1 MRKVLIVD
9 DEASIRNGLPLIIDW
24 ERLGYQ
30 IVGSAENGEAGLA
43 MIRELKPDV
52 VIADI
57 RMPGKNGLEM
67 VQAAS
72 EEGLLFFAIILSG
85 YSDFDYAKQALQL
98 GAVTYLLKPVD
109 EEELIGILTKI
120 DQKAKTDQQKNQKS
134 QLMEKLFG
142 GDQTGIKD
150 AQAIKLLRLSEEADA
165 QKLVEKL
172 QEQVAQVIT
181 LIHRHHRY
189 LVLLNEERF
198 PDEAIDA
205 WCRKKMA
212 HQEILISRWFAA
224 QENLKPLMIDIQTL
238 SKLIFLFP
246 NQVISHHVLDTT
258 QEAEERSDL
267 REELVKAILANDPLE
282 QPLSRYYQ
290 TFYHSL
296 ALEEEIK
303 WQINGDI
310 EWLQHQISEKVA
322 LAIEWSTDEV
332 HQQIFLAQTFPMLQ
346 EVITEKLADLQA
358 TVASSLNQ
366 IDIIAEL
373 IQYTKKHY
381 QEDLTL
387 KKIGE
392 RFNYNS
398 AYLGKKFRKET
409 GKNYL
414 AFLDEVRMEKAVEIL
429 RHSNLMVYEVAEL
442 VGYSNVDY
450 FYKKFKQYHRV
461 SPNEFR
467 KNE

>member
-165 QKLVEKL
+165 QKLVSKFSRDN
-172 QEQVAQVIT
+172 Q
-181 LIHRHHRY
+181 
-189 LVLLNEERF
+189 
-198 PDEAIDA
+198 P
-205 WCRKKMA
+205 
-212 HQEILISRWFAA
+212 ILCI
-224 QENLKPLMIDIQTL
+224 
-238 SKLIFLFP
+238 
-246 NQVISHHVLDTT
+246 
-258 QEAEERSDL
+258 
-267 REELVKAILANDPLE
+267 
-282 QPLSRYYQ
+282 
-290 TFYHSL
+290 
-296 ALEEEIK
+296 
-303 WQINGDI
+303 
-310 EWLQHQISEKVA
+310 
-322 LAIEWSTDEV
+322 
-332 HQQIFLAQTFPMLQ
+332 
-346 EVITEKLADLQA
+346 
-358 TVASSLNQ
+358 
-366 IDIIAEL
+366 
-373 IQYTKKHY
+373 
-381 QEDLTL
+381 
-387 KKIGE
+387 
-392 RFNYNS
+392 
-398 AYLGKKFRKET
+398 
-409 GKNYL
+409 
-414 AFLDEVRMEKAVEIL
+414 
-429 RHSNLMVYEVAEL
+429 
-442 VGYSNVDY
+442 
-450 FYKKFKQYHRV
+450 
-461 SPNEFR
+461 
-467 KNE
+467 

>member
-150 AQAIKLLRLSEEADA
+150 AQAIKLLRLLEEADA

-172 QEQVAQVIT
+172 QEQVAQVVT

-189 LVLLNEERF
+189 LVLLNEERKA
-198 PDEAIDA
+198 E
-205 WCRKKMA
+205 
-212 HQEILISRWFAA
+212 
-224 QENLKPLMIDIQTL
+224 
-238 SKLIFLFP
+238 
-246 NQVISHHVLDTT
+246 HH
-258 QEAEERSDL
+258 
-267 REELVKAILANDPLE
+267 P
-282 QPLSRYYQ
+282 
-290 TFYHSL
+290 
-296 ALEEEIK
+296 
-303 WQINGDI
+303 G
-310 EWLQHQISEKVA
+310 
-322 LAIEWSTDEV
+322 
-332 HQQIFLAQTFPMLQ
+332 
-346 EVITEKLADLQA
+346 
-358 TVASSLNQ
+358 
-366 IDIIAEL
+366 
-373 IQYTKKHY
+373 
-381 QEDLTL
+381 
-387 KKIGE
+387 
-392 RFNYNS
+392 
-398 AYLGKKFRKET
+398 
-409 GKNYL
+409 
-414 AFLDEVRMEKAVEIL
+414 
-429 RHSNLMVYEVAEL
+429 
-442 VGYSNVDY
+442 
-450 FYKKFKQYHRV
+450 
-461 SPNEFR
+461 
-467 KNE
+467 

>member
-9 DEASIRNGLPLIIDW
+9 DEVSIRKGLPLIIDW
-24 ERLGYQ
+24 ESYGYQ
-30 IVGSAENGEAGLA
+30 IVGSAENGEVGLA

-57 RMPGKNGLEM
+57 RMPGKNGLDM
-67 VQAAS
+67 VAAAA
-72 EEGLLFFAIILSG
+72 EEGLLFYAIILSG

-98 GAVTYLLKPVD
+98 GAVTYLLKPID
-109 EEELIGILTKI
+109 EEELTAILMKI

-142 GDQTGIKD
+142 GDPSGIKQ
-150 AQAIKLLRLSEEADA
+150 AQAIKLLRLSEEADPY
-165 QKLVEKL
+165 LLIDKL
-172 QEQVAQVIT
+172 QQEIEQVIP
-181 LIHRHHRY
+181 LIHRHHCY
-189 LVLLNEERF
+189 LVLLNNARF
-198 PDEAIDA
+198 PDAAIDQ
-205 WCRKKMA
+205 WCLQILG
-212 HQEILISRWFAA
+212 HQEVLISRWFAA

-238 SKLIFLFP
+238 SKLIFLYP
-246 NQVISHHVLDTT
+246 NQVVSHHVLETS
-258 QEAEERSDL
+258 QEKKVQSTPRSAL
-267 REELVKAILANDPLE
+267 IEAILANQSIEELLTGYW
-282 QPLSRYYQ
+282 QNFYQ
-290 TFYHSL
+290 TL
-296 ALEEEIK
+296 ALEEAIK
-303 WQINGDI
+303 WQVNGDA
-310 EWLQHQISEKVA
+310 EWVYHQISEKVA
-322 LAIEWSTDEV
+322 LDLPWASEEL

-346 EVITEKLADLQA
+346 TVISDKLHQLKAA
-358 TVASSLNQ
+358 VANRFNQ
-366 IDIIAEL
+366 VDIISEL
-373 IQYTKKHY
+373 IQYTKNHY
-381 QEDLTL
+381 RDDLTL

-392 RFNYNS
+392 IFSYNS

-450 FYKKFKQYHRV
+450 FYKKFKQYHQV

-467 KNE
+467 KQE